1 MGSTHGPGNGEESQ
15 GVTTRNDPAA
25 ESLRRRLEVA
35 AKRNGRS
42 MNAEIIHRLDRSIY
56 EEGAEFLA
64 SGKRLTIEAPKVI
77 EERKIEVADLLRQIV
92 EIIEAPDGEKK

>member
-1 MGSTHGPGNGEESQ
+1 MAKKARELRP
-15 GVTTRNDPAA
+15 VMTRLP
-25 ESLRRRLEVA
+25 ESLRRRLEIA

-64 SGKRLTIEAPKVI
+64 SGKRLTFEVPKVI
-77 EERKIEVADLLRQIV
+77 EKRKIEVADLLRQIV